1 MSVVYITE
9 LGVCLP
15 NAPVANE
22 AMEAVLGCVADRP
35 SRLKELVLLRN
46 GIKSRFYAIDP
57 ATGDPT
63 HSNASLTAEAVRTL
77 AAKLG
82 KNPADI
88 QLLACGTSSPD
99 QFIPSHAAMV
109 QGELALPPLEIVSTA
124 GVCASGMAAFKY
136 AWMSLLAGT
145 VENAVVTGSE
155 LSSAALRSS
164 HYQGQIDV
172 QLDENPYLAFEHEFL
187 RFMLSDGAGA
197 AWLAPETRAEG
208 LSLRVDWLDIISYAG
223 ELETC
228 MYAGGLKRADGSLH
242 PWRQQPD
249 WGELLR
255 QGYFNLAQDAAVLEK
270 KMVDVAF
277 RRSFIT
283 TRDRHGLKVDDVD
296 WLLPHLSS
304 EMFRKSIAGVLTEE
318 GFAIPSDRWF
328 TNLST
333 KGNTGAASIFIMLE
347 ELFHSGRLKKGERIM
362 CVIPESAR
370 FTFAYLQLT
379 VV

>member
-1 MSVVYITE
+1 MSVYITE
-9 LGVCLP
+9 LAACLP
-15 NAPVANE
+15 GAPVPNE
-22 AMEAVLGCVADRP
+22 SIEAVLGEVADRP

-46 GIKSRFYAIDP
+46 GIKSRHYAIDP
-57 ATGDPT
+57 ATGEAT
-63 HSNASLTAEAVRTL
+63 HSNAGLTAEAVRALSTRIGR
-77 AAKLG
+77 A
-82 KNPADI
+82 PSDI

-109 QGELALPPLEIVSTA
+109 QGELGLPPLEIVSTA
-124 GVCASGMAAFKY
+124 GVCASGMGAFKY
-136 AWMSLLAGT
+136 AWLSVLSGT
-145 VENAVVTGSE
+145 AKNAVVTGSE
-155 LSSAALRSS
+155 LSSAALRST

-172 QLDENPYLAFEHEFL
+172 QLEENPYLAFEHEFL

-197 AWLAPETRAEG
+197 AWLSPEPRPEG
-208 LSLRVDWLDIISYAG
+208 LSLRVDWLDILSYAG

-228 MYAGGLKRADGSLH
+228 MYAGGIKQADGKLH
-242 PWRQQPD
+242 PWRQQSD

-283 TRDRHGLKVDDVD
+283 TRDRHGMQVDDVN

-304 EMFRKSIAGVLTEE
+304 EVFRKSIANTLAEE
-318 GFAIPSDRWF
+318 GFAIPPERWF
-328 TNLST
+328 TNLTT

-347 ELFHSGRLKKGERIM
+347 DLFHSGRLKKGERIM
-362 CVIPESAR
+362 CVVPESAR
-370 FTFAYLQLT
+370 FTFAYLSLT